1 MQSSSDEG
9 NREAHEVDVFDPAL
23 LQVMRK
29 TGVSSMGVIEKCTVT
44 INVSFGAL
52 VKNMSDEARVE

>member
-9 NREAHEVDVFDPAL
+9 HREAHEVDVFDPAL

-44 INVSFGAL
+44 INVSFGAF
-52 VKNMSDEARVE
+52 

>member
-9 NREAHEVDVFDPAL
+9 NREAREVDVFDPTL

-44 INVSFGAL
+44 INVSLGPL
-52 VKNMSDEARVE
+52 MENVSDAARVE